1 MFVLTTFDA
10 VFGVVAL
17 ALWYHL
23 YTRQG
28 SPPLPPG
35 PKRWPVIGNLLDMP
49 RSHAW
54 KTFSAWAEV
63 YGGIV
68 GVKLIGQSFVILNDR
83 VIMIAAE
90 LLNKK
95 VNADRPLLHMA
106 NLSGWES
113 VLSSARYGS
122 RFRAYRK
129 LIAQVIGN
137 RTKMENFYPTL
148 EYQANM
154 FLKRVLS
161 NPEGFDMTQATR
173 KTAGAVVLK
182 VTYGYVVKEDGNDSL
197 VDLADK
203 ALLEFSEITR
213 PGAFLVDLIPVL
225 RHIPSWFPGAGFKR
239 RAERYRKSIEEM
251 AQIPL
256 EYVQSQ
262 MSEQT
267 AAQSFTSDLLK
278 DGDVSP
284 NTPEEIKWS
293 AASFYGAGAD
303 TTVSVVMAYFL
314 AAAQYPCIQRA
325 AQAEMDTVVGT
336 KRLPTFGRTE
346 LPCRAQQFNVG
357 VPHRAMEDDIYNGY
371 LIPKGSLVIA
381 NVWKFLHDPKEYKD
395 PFEFNPDRFLGVN
408 AEPDPK
414 HRGVFGYGPRGCPGE
429 HLADIAVW
437 ISVAK
442 AIAGLNIARARDA
455 NGKEIDPVADTT
467 DGTISCEVT
476 PRSDVTM
483 TLVMDALSN

>member
-17 ALWYHL
+17 AMWYHL

-35 PKRWPVIGNLLDMP
+35 PKGWPVIGNLLDMP

-68 GVKLIGQSFVILNDR
+68 GVKLIGQSFVILNDP
-83 VIMIAAE
+83 VIADE
-90 LLNKK
+90 LLKKK

-161 NPEGFDMTQATR
+161 NPEGFDMATR

-284 NTPEEIKWS
+284 NTLEEIKWS
-293 AASFYGAGAD
+293 AASFYG
-303 TTVSVVMAYFL
+303 VSVVMAYFL
-314 AAAQYPCIQRA
+314 AAAKYPCIQRA

-336 KRLPTFGRTE
+336 KRLPTFEDRASLPYVEAVCKE
-346 LPCRAQQFNVG
+346 LLRWLPIVPLG

-414 HRGVFGYGPRGCPGE
+414 HRGE

-467 DGTISCEVT
+467 DGTISRPLPFRCEVT

>member
-1 MFVLTTFDA
+1 
-10 VFGVVAL
+10 
-17 ALWYHL
+17 
-23 YTRQG
+23 
-28 SPPLPPG
+28 
-35 PKRWPVIGNLLDMP
+35 
-49 RSHAW
+49 
-54 KTFSAWAEV
+54 
-63 YGGIV
+63 
-68 GVKLIGQSFVILNDR
+68 
-83 VIMIAAE
+83 
-90 LLNKK
+90 
-95 VNADRPLLHMA
+95 MA

-122 RFRAYRK
+122 RS
-129 LIAQVIGN
+129 LVIGQKW
-137 RTKMENFYPTL
+137 RTSILRL

-161 NPEGFDMTQATR
+161 NPEGFDMATR

-203 ALLEFSEITR
+203 ALLEFSEITPAR
-213 PGAFLVDLIPVL
+213 RLSCGSHSSL
-225 RHIPSWFPGAGFKR
+225 FPGAGFKR

-284 NTPEEIKWS
+284 NTLEEIKWS

-314 AAAQYPCIQRA
+314 AAAKYPCIQRA

-336 KRLPTFGRTE
+336 KRLPTFEDRASLPYVEAVCKE
-346 LPCRAQQFNVG
+346 LLR
-357 VPHRAMEDDIYNGY
+357 
-371 LIPKGSLVIA
+371 S
-381 NVWKFLHDPKEYKD
+381 
-395 PFEFNPDRFLGVN
+395 
-408 AEPDPK
+408 
-414 HRGVFGYGPRGCPGE
+414 
-429 HLADIAVW
+429 
-437 ISVAK
+437 
-442 AIAGLNIARARDA
+442 
-455 NGKEIDPVADTT
+455 T
-467 DGTISCEVT
+467 T
-476 PRSDVTM
+476 PR
-483 TLVMDALSN
+483 NGRRYI

>member
-1 MFVLTTFDA
+1 MTMANWRLVLFPCLFLLSSSDPHVCPHA

-137 RTKMENFYPTL
+137 RTKMDNFYPTL

-161 NPEGFDMTQATR
+161 NPEGFDM
-173 KTAGAVVLK
+173 VVLK

-213 PGAFLVDLIPVL
+213 PGAFLV

-293 AASFYGAGAD
+293 AASFYGFSQPPKIYIPSANIWED
-303 TTVSVVMAYFL
+303 
-314 AAAQYPCIQRA
+314 RA
-325 AQAEMDTVVGT
+325 S
-336 KRLPTFGRTE
+336 LPYVEAVCKE
-346 LPCRAQQFNVG
+346 LLRWLPIVPLG

-381 NVWKFLHDPKEYKD
+381 MKFLHDPKEYKD
-395 PFEFNPDRFLGVN
+395 PFEFNPNRFLGVN

-414 HRGVFGYGPRGCPGE
+414 HRGE

-467 DGTISCEVT
+467 DGTISCV
-476 PRSDVTM
+476 VQYM
-483 TLVMDALSN
+483 VALF